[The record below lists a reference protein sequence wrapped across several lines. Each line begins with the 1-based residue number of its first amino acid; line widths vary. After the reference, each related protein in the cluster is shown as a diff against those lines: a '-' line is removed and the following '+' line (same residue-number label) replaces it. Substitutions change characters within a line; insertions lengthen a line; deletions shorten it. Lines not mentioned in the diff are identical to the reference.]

1 MIAETSAHSSEQYLH
16 AIAENLEEGVVLADL
31 DGKIVFLNQ
40 AAVSILGFSG
50 PEEYLRLLPE
60 LVDIF
65 DVCLPNGTSL
75 PVDQWPLARVLAGE
89 NLSGLEL
96 LIKNLRM
103 GWSRTLSFR
112 GACVRSDDHP
122 PLAVLTMTDLTGRL
136 HREAHFRALIEHSSD
151 SIALISADNKIL
163 YLSPS
168 VTAVE
173 GYLPEELIGRSGIE
187 NTHPDDLPVIR
198 DLIDKLLANPGK
210 AMPVLWRRRH
220 KKGYWLWLEGFAT
233 NLLDEPAV
241 GAIVTN
247 YRNVSGRVRHEEKI
261 RSQLGHLA
269 LLDQITRAIAEHQD
283 LKSILR
289 VAVSSLEDGLPIDFG
304 CVLSHDPV
312 GKKLQLNCL
321 GRKSEVHA
329 AAAGLHEHT
338 LIDIDQNGL
347 ASCLKGQLVYE
358 PDSTEVLFPFPAAL
372 AHAGFNSI
380 VMAPLKADTEVLG
393 LLVVARR
400 AFDGFSSSECEFMRQ
415 LSEHLA
421 LSAKQTQLY
430 TALQNAYEELHQTQ
444 AAMMQE
450 ERLRV
455 LGQMASGIAHDINN
469 ALTPMLLYTE
479 MLVETEPGLSQE
491 TGNHLRTIM
500 RLINDVSQTVSRMR
514 DFSRPQDPSAP
525 VAPVQLNQLAQH
537 VIDLVQ
543 VRWRDIPQRQ
553 GVVITIKTTLA
564 PGLPTVMGVESEI
577 REALANLMINA
588 VDAMPAGGT
597 LTVTTRAAGTRTA
610 PLVIIEVTDTGVG
623 MDAQTRQRCLE
634 PFFTTKGTQ
643 GTGLGL
649 PMVFGMAQR
658 HSANFEID
666 SFPNEGTTMRLLFPM
681 ADPRNQYVAPT
692 AVVELPRPARLLLV
706 DDDPILLASLT
717 DVLTADGHTVVATNN
732 GHEALKLFRE
742 ALGSTRPFAAV
753 ITDLGMPNMDGRQV
767 ASAVKMLDAGT
778 PVLLLTGWGQRL
790 MDDGDLPPYI
800 SRVLAKPVKLQVLR
814 KALIEVFATPAN
826 KSGPDS
832 TLSQHPT

>member
-1 MIAETSAHSSEQYLH
+1 MSTDPTPHSSKQYLH

-31 DGKIVFLNQ
+31 NGQILFMNQ
-40 AAVSILGFSG
+40 AALSILGLSS

-65 DVCLPNGTSL
+65 EVCLPNGTSL
-75 PVDQWPLARVLAGE
+75 PVEQWPLARVVAGE
-89 NLSGLEL
+89 SLAGLEL
-96 LIKNLRM
+96 LIKNLRV
-103 GWSRTLSFR
+103 GWSRTMSFR
-112 GACVRSDDHP
+112 GACVRDKDHP
-122 PLAVLTMTDLTGRL
+122 PLAVLAMTDLTGRL

-187 NTHPDDLPVIR
+187 HTHPDDLPVVR
-198 DLIDKLLANPGK
+198 DVIDKLLANPGK
-210 AMPVLWRRRH
+210 AVPVKWRRRH
-220 KKGYWLWLEGFAT
+220 KKGHWIWLEGFAT
-233 NLLDEPAV
+233 NLLNEPAV

-247 YRNVSGRVRHEEKI
+247 YRDVSDRVQHEERI
-261 RSQLGHLA
+261 RAQLGHLA

-289 VAVSSLEDGLPIDFG
+289 VAVSSLEEGLPIDFG

-312 GKKLQLNCL
+312 GKQLQLNCL
-321 GRKSEVHA
+321 GRTSQSYA
-329 AAAGLHEHT
+329 ATLRLHEHT
-338 LIDIDQNGL
+338 LIDIDKNGL
-347 ASCLKGQLVYE
+347 AECLKGKLVYE
-358 PDSTEVLFPFPAAL
+358 PDSTQIQFPLL
-372 AHAGFNSI
+372 ATLATAGFHSI
-380 VMAPLKADTEVLG
+380 VMAPLKADTQVMG

-400 AFDGFSSSECEFMRQ
+400 GFDRFSSSECEFLRQ

-479 MLVETEPGLSQE
+479 MLLESEPNLSEE
-491 TGNHLRTIM
+491 TGSHLRTIM
-500 RLINDVSQTVSRMR
+500 RLVNDVSQTVSRMR
-514 DFSRPQDPSAP
+514 DFSRPHDPSLP

-553 GVVITIKTTLA
+553 GVVITVKTVLA
-564 PGLPTVMGVESEI
+564 SALPPVMGVESEI

-588 VDAMPAGGT
+588 VDAMPDGGT
-597 LTVTTRAAGTRTA
+597 LSVVTRTGGTRAA
-610 PLVIIEVTDTGVG
+610 PLVIIEVVDTGTG
-623 MDAQTRQRCLE
+623 MDEQTRQHCLE
-634 PFFTTKGTQ
+634 PFFTTKGAQ

-658 HSANFEID
+658 HGADFEID
-666 SFPNEGTTMRLLFPM
+666 SSPGAGTTTRLLFPM
-681 ADPRNQYVAPT
+681 ADSRHQYMAQST
-692 AVVELPRPARLLLV
+692 VVELPPPMRLLLV
-706 DDDPILLASLT
+706 DDDPILLTSLT
-717 DVLTADGHTVVATNN
+717 DVLVADGHSVSAVGN
-732 GHEALKLFRE
+732 GQEALTLFKQ
-742 ALGSTRPFAAV
+742 ALGSTRPFAVV

-767 ASAVKMLDAGT
+767 ASAVKMLDANT

-790 MDDGDLPPYI
+790 MDDGDVPSYI

-814 KALIEVFATPAN
+814 KALSDAHASQ
-826 KSGPDS
+826 SGKNAVADGSFLPK
-832 TLSQHPT
+832 L